1 MFNSTLM
8 DFDLGLFGNSAL
20 DTPVASCISN
30 NNAEAAKTLAQHMEE
45 DKRLALTSFDDTN
58 TSWLESTSDLQ
69 AFMDLGELPEV
80 NDKDAL
86 INEVEEFLRQHE
98 TPSGQDVLLGTTT
111 GTDEKLDEAEMAAAE
126 KLLDELLKS
135 ADVDDLLFD
144 SLEVPLEEEQP
155 PVPTLIKETE
165 IKIESQD
172 DSGYFDMSNVSEI
185 ITSDGRQIIIMI
197 APPSPASTTD
207 DESLDNVIRAPESVA
222 TVASTE
228 EDPEWSPESPRTPK
242 GRPPVK
248 RTQKKSTA
256 RKTPYISDKKE
267 RKKQQ
272 NVEAARR
279 YRDKKKAEQNG
290 VETEEQI
297 LFKRNQ
303 VLKGQM
309 AELEA
314 ELKTMKKL
322 MLELGILKRQS

>member
-8 DFDLGLFGNSAL
+8 DFDLGLFGNSAP
-20 DTPVASCISN
+20 DIVTSCIN
-30 NNAEAAKTLAQHMEE
+30 NNAEAAKTLAQQMEE
-45 DKRLALTSFDDTN
+45 DKRLALTTFDDTN
-58 TSWLESTSDLQ
+58 CTSWLESTSDLQ

-98 TPSGQDVLLGTTT
+98 TPSGQDASLE

-126 KLLDELLKS
+126 ELLDELLKS
-135 ADVDDLLFD
+135 ADVDDLIFD
-144 SLEVPLEEEQP
+144 SLEVPTLEEEQP
-155 PVPTLIKETE
+155 SSVKEETE

-172 DSGYFDMSNVSEI
+172 DSGYFDMSNVSQIVTE
-185 ITSDGRQIIIMI
+185 DGRQIIIMI
-197 APPSPASTTD
+197 APPSPESTSGE
-207 DESLDNVIRAPESVA
+207 ESLDNVFRAPESVA
-222 TVASTE
+222 TVSSIE

-242 GRPPVK
+242 GRPPVR
-248 RTQKKSTA
+248 RTQKKSSS
-256 RKTPYISDKKE
+256 RKTPYITDKKE

-279 YRDKKKAEQNG
+279 YRDKKKAEQSG
-290 VETEEQI
+290 VETEEQM
-297 LFKRNQ
+297 LARRNLE
-303 VLKGQM
+303 LKGQV

-314 ELKTMKKL
+314 EMKTMKKL